1 MNSWPQSRQV
11 RVLSAKDTQVSSRI
25 CLCASRIGAS
35 LYVRMTCTR
44 PTTFRALVRQR
55 RFALRSLL
63 SVCPDRLV
71 QADQLGGRRLT
82 GYGPVPSV
90 FSDGVRAPPDHPSG
104 PDPGARFAF
113 GRLSRTGPPHQ
124 GTAGLPETGGL
135 SIRGTFG
142 TKGSDMATQLA
153 AGERERL

>member
-1 MNSWPQSRQV
+1 MNPWPQSRQV

-25 CLCASRIGAS
+25 CLCAARVGAS

-55 RFALRSLL
+55 RSALRSLL

-82 GYGPVPSV
+82 GSGPVPSV
-90 FSDGVRAPPDHPSG
+90 ISDGVRAPPDHPSG

-124 GTAGLPETGGL
+124 GTAGLPEREAFLFAGLRGGN
-135 SIRGTFG
+135 RGKRWRGGDGGRTNG
-142 TKGSDMATQLA
+142 
-153 AGERERL
+153 